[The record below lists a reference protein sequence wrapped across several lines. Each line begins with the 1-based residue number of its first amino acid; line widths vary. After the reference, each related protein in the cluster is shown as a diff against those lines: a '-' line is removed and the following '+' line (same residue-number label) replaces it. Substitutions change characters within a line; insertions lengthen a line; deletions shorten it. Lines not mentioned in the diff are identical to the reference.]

1 MLGRFAVILATI
13 VASMFLVPPPTA
25 NADVLLPTCKT
36 SGGKSARG
44 PNLSL
49 WKIKKCNPGGTG
61 GGSGGGGGKSSDSTP
76 KKRWCPIVVVRLPD
90 GSCPGPGPNRLP
102 QPVHTFSPIVPIEES
117 VVAALTLPEATPRFG
132 PDPSVNEWNML
143 VVGFPIWLWTDGPR
157 QQTTHV
163 RRGGLEFAITAT
175 WQSSR
180 FTMGD
185 GQVKTCGA
193 MTEYRQGV
201 DVPGRPSPTC
211 GYVYEVVSPK
221 GRPFVV
227 VAEQT
232 WRIDWSSDGDQGSF
246 LHTYQ
251 GSRTLEIGELSSL
264 IKG

>member
-1 MLGRFAVILATI
+1 M
-13 VASMFLVPPPTA
+13 
-25 NADVLLPTCKT
+25 
-36 SGGKSARG
+36 
-44 PNLSL
+44 
-49 WKIKKCNPGGTG
+49 
-61 GGSGGGGGKSSDSTP
+61 
-76 KKRWCPIVVVRLPD
+76 
-90 GSCPGPGPNRLP
+90 
-102 QPVHTFSPIVPIEES
+102 
-117 VVAALTLPEATPRFG
+117 AALTLPEATPRFG

-143 VVGFPIWLWTDGPR
+143 VVGFPIWLWTDSPR

-201 DVPGRPSPTC
+201 DEPGRPSPTC